1 VSELAELRGEIHKL
15 REEVRELRRIIV
27 GNGGHDTSVLG
38 RLLTL
43 EVRAGSGIT
52 WQWVVDKFIVGV
64 AVGLAVYFASR

>member
-1 VSELAELRGEIHKL
+1 VSELTELRAEIHELRGEL
-15 REEVRELRRIIV
+15 RDLRRVIV